1 MIHKVPSLRT
11 EICEAHIHRGVLFG
25 AAEEAEA
32 VFKHPAAHCLQT
44 AVCLE
49 GQAGQAGR

>member
-1 MIHKVPSLRT
+1 MPPHSLT
-11 EICEAHIHRGVLFG
+11 EIYEAYIHRGVISG
-25 AAEEAEA
+25 GAEEAEK
-32 VFKHPAAHCLQT
+32 VFQHPAAHCLQT